1 MDETKP
7 NQTPNQT
14 QPPTPGIWIEGAKA
28 LAAFQEQHT
37 AIAKSGEVKFSKAQ
51 YSYADLSD
59 VLQAVQPA
67 ATHGLSHSGQPRVL
81 GTQGMV
87 WREYLHHS
95 SGEQIWAEYYI
106 PLPQSPF
113 FSGDDHKQIGGGIT
127 YARKYCIQSLFG
139 LYGDNS
145 IDPDAIQGS
154 PKNPPTSAAAP
165 VAAPEQQQQSVVV
178 TPNDGQT
185 PITGEQKAAALK
197 ICKEN
202 PEVKAAFMK
211 QYNPNVTTGMTAK
224 MLKLKEHHDFI
235 TTCAEAPF

>member
-1 MDETKP
+1 VDETKP

-154 PKNPPTSAAAP
+154 PKNPPTSASAP
-165 VAAPEQQQQSVVV
+165 VAAPEQQQQAVVV
-178 TPNDGQT
+178 TPDKDADPNR
-185 PITGEQKAAALK
+185 PIRMDEKFEVIKALGADPKLK
-197 ICKEN
+197 E
-202 PEVKAAFMK
+202 AFMK
-211 QYNPNVTTGMTAK
+211 AFYPSNTSGLTEGMIDIKA
-224 MLKLKEHHDFI
+224 HHDFI
-235 TTCAEAPF
+235 KVPF

>member
-1 MDETKP
+1 VDEIKP

-14 QPPTPGIWIEGAKA
+14 QPPAPGIWIEGAKA

-67 ATHGLSHSGQPRVL
+67 SAYGLSHSGQPRVL
-81 GTQGMV
+81 GTQGIV

-95 SGEQIWAEYYI
+95 SGEQVWAEYYI

-145 IDPDAIQGS
+145 IDPDAIQGQ
-154 PKNPPTSAAAP
+154 PNNPPTSAPAP
-165 VAAPEQQQQSVVV
+165 VAAPKQQQQPVVV
-178 TPNDGQT
+178 TPDQDEDPKR
-185 PITGEQKAAALK
+185 PIRMDEKVEVIKALGADPKLK
-197 ICKEN
+197 E
-202 PEVKAAFMK
+202 AFMK
-211 QYNPNVTTGMTAK
+211 AFYRSNTAGLTEGMIDIKA
-224 MLKLKEHHDFI
+224 HYDFVKV
-235 TTCAEAPF
+235 PF

>member
-14 QPPTPGIWIEGAKA
+14 QPPAPGIWIEGAKA

-37 AIAKSGEVKFSKAQ
+37 AIAKSGEVNFSKAQ

-67 ATHGLSHSGQPRVL
+67 ATHGLSHSGQSRVL
-81 GTQGMV
+81 GTEGMI

-95 SGEQIWAEYYI
+95 SGEQIWCEYYI
-106 PLPQSPF
+106 PLPQSTF
-113 FSGDDHKQIGGGIT
+113 FSGDVHKQIGGAIT

-154 PKNPPTSAAAP
+154 PNNPPTSAPAP
-165 VAAPEQQQQSVVV
+165 VAAPEQQQQAVVV
-178 TPNDGQT
+178 TPEKDEDPNR
-185 PITGEQKAAALK
+185 PITGAEKAELVAALK
-197 ICKEN
+197 AD
-202 PEVKAAFMK
+202 PQLKAAWMK
-211 QYNPNVTTGMTAK
+211 AFTPSQTSELTTKAMKIKA
-224 MLKLKEHHDFI
+224 HYDFI
-235 TTCAEAPF
+235 KVPF